1 LKDSSLFVLPDN
13 LDLTVIV
20 AVIAVRMMQMI
31 TD

>member
-1 LKDSSLFVLPDN
+1 LNDSSLFVLPDN
-13 LDLTVIV
+13 FDLTVIV